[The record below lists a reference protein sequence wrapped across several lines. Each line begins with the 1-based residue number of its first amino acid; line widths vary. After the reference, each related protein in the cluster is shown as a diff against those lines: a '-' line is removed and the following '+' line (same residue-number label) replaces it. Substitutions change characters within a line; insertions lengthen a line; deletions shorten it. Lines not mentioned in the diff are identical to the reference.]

1 MATLKSLKTEVLSV
15 SQSLLPPLFI
25 CQLRRIFFVFF
36 SDRIQPFSFSAFL
49 GWHSSYPAQSWKHI
63 REIGRSKGNGEYWI
77 DLERNGNPLKVYCD
91 MTTDGGKCWDN
102 ISNIIKIFSPWN
114 WRNKCSLCKWGT
126 SDYDLFLCEKELVTS
141 AMLNQTQ
148 IRG

>member
-1 MATLKSLKTEVLSV
+1 MATLKSVKTEVLSV

-49 GWHSSYPAQSWKHI
+49 GWHSSYPAQSCKHI

-91 MTTDGGKCWDN
+91 MTTDGGKCWNN
-102 ISNIIKIFSPWN
+102 ISNIIEIFLHEIEEINVPCVNEAQVIMICFCVKKS
-114 WRNKCSLCKWGT
+114 
-126 SDYDLFLCEKELVTS
+126 
-141 AMLNQTQ
+141 
-148 IRG
+148 